1 MITGGFWGNT
11 IRHPIQD
18 REPIRTYNCGP
29 LVLYMLNL
37 IDENGYKEV
46 LGLCVPNRGILPWLI
61 IPYLGNYR
69 EHPYSMILINYT
81 ETNKENIAT
90 LITQHLFYMSI
101 VICYDEQSNCK
112 ERERQQIPYAMIGL
126 FTTDLTSGHYVIII
140 YEEDQKCYV
149 IDPHDEMYNKVYNKG
164 ATHNKIP
171 LLVYMNTRSYMK
183 LLLFTII
190 DQTDNFSH
198 YITKSG
204 VIQYVS
210 KDDVI
215 GMLSHDTRVRLNLAH
230 GPSRRTLVTGGRTLQ
245 SKKNKTKKNKTKKNK
260 TKKKGFKPLL

>member
-1 MITGGFWGNT
+1 MITGGFLGNT

-46 LGLCVPNRGILPWLI
+46 LGQCVPNRGILPWLI

-69 EHPYSMILINYT
+69 GHPYSMILINYT
-81 ETNKENIAT
+81 ETNKEKIAT
-90 LITQHLFYMSI
+90 LITQHLFYMSF

-112 ERERQQIPYAMIGL
+112 ERQQIPYAMIGL

-140 YEEDQKCYV
+140 YEEDQNCYV
-149 IDPHDEMYNKVYNKG
+149 IDPHDEMYNKG

-190 DQTDNFSH
+190 SHRDGFSR
-198 YITKSG
+198 YITRSG
-204 VIQYVS
+204 DIQYVS

-215 GMLSHDTRVRLNLAH
+215 GMLSHDTKVRLNLA
-230 GPSRRTLVTGGRTLQ
+230 GG
-245 SKKNKTKKNKTKKNK
+245 SKKNKTKKNKKKKNKKKKNK
-260 TKKKGFKPLL
+260 TNKEKRI

>member
-46 LGLCVPNRGILPWLI
+46 LGLCVPNRGILPWVI
-61 IPYLGNYR
+61 IPYLGNYMG
-69 EHPYSMILINYT
+69 HPYSMILINYT
-81 ETNKENIAT
+81 ETNKEEIAT
-90 LITQHLFYMSI
+90 LITKHLFYMSF

-149 IDPHDEMYNKVYNKG
+149 IDPHDEMYNNKG

-190 DQTDNFSH
+190 DKPDKFSS

-204 VIQYVS
+204 DIQYVS

-215 GMLSHDTRVRLNLAH
+215 VMLSQDTKVRLKLA
-230 GPSRRTLVTGGRTLQ
+230 GGSKKNKT
-245 SKKNKTKKNKTKKNK
+245 KKNKTKKNKTKKNK